1 MAYSREIIID
11 DGTATEYDVRAII
24 ADALMRDRRD
34 LPETF
39 LVKGPYNTQV
49 IVDLTG
55 EGLAEEQEMYDA
67 LYEVYGNSVDV
78 YAPR

>member
-1 MAYSREIIID
+1 MAFSREILID
-11 DGTATEYDVRAII
+11 DGTATEYDVMAII

-39 LVKGPYNTQV
+39 LVNGPYGSQV

-67 LYEVYGNSVDV
+67 LYEVYGNAVDV
-78 YAPR
+78 IVP